1 MKTDYIEK
9 RLKGQMDYYS
19 KKSAKSRKEYYWMS
33 TILIVINALIPVL
46 SLGIESTGIQ
56 KYIVAALGSASTII
70 SSVLL
75 LRKPKDT
82 WIKYRSTYEK
92 LKKEKILF
100 ETSSGKYKNGTEEEF
115 ILTCEEIMESEQ
127 NTGRIFTRTAKT
139 RRSDYCAVSL

>member
-19 KKSAKSRKEYYWMS
+19 KKSAKCQKEYYWMS
-33 TILIVINALIPVL
+33 TISIVINAIIPVL
-46 SLGIESTGIQ
+46 SLGIEATGVL
-56 KYIVAALGSASTII
+56 KYVIAALSAAASIT
-70 SSVLL
+70 SSILL

-100 ETSSGKYKNGTEEEF
+100 ETSSGKYKNGNEEDF
-115 ILTCEEIMESEQ
+115 ILTCEEIMESEHKHWEDLHQ
-127 NTGRIFTRTAKT
+127 NVK
-139 RRSDYCAVSL
+139 DKKE

>member
-115 ILTCEEIMESEQ
+115 ILTCEEIMESEHKHWEDLHQ
-127 NTGRIFTRTAKT
+127 NVK
-139 RRSDYCAVSL
+139 DKKE